1 MNKIIEFEI
10 ADKDLSEETIN
21 SYDFA
26 MCSELSAWEITH
38 PESQLKWKKEIARLK
53 AEYLVD
59 GWRLPNL
66 EELKKMF
73 SMARQLKKDPLL
85 YKDIPGYDFKDDWY
99 MTSEC
104 PNMIENMCVHY
115 GDRREVVRK
124 TEESHWGCCYIRLIK
139 DK

>member
-26 MCSELSAWEITH
+26 MCSELSAWEIAH
-38 PESQLKWKKEIARLK
+38 PESQPKWLKEIARLK

-66 EELKKMF
+66 EELRKML
-73 SMARQLKKDPLL
+73 SMT
-85 YKDIPGYDFKDDWY
+85 GYNFKNDWY
-99 MTSEC
+99 MTSAC

-115 GDRREVVRK
+115 GDRSEVVRK

>member
-1 MNKIIEFEI
+1 MSTASDGYQGVWLDIFDNYGVSILKKYSLFKDGDPNQITFDDLDELMNHYKKNDIIKNI
-10 ADKDLSEETIN
+10 
-21 SYDFA
+21 
-26 MCSELSAWEITH
+26 
-38 PESQLKWKKEIARLK
+38 QLNKE

-66 EELKKMF
+66 EELRKMF
-73 SMARQLKKDPLL
+73 SMT
-85 YKDIPGYDFKDDWY
+85 GYNFKDDWY

-104 PNMIENMCVHY
+104 PNMMENMCVHY